1 MKDTLNVRFFPLPFE
16 KRGDLWI
23 CGNITLRKDSHWNGS
38 EDWVSDIDDGWL
50 RKFIAHTPE
59 QALIRL
65 RHYLMTY
72 ENPRRVINYGNQTHL
87 EPVKYYTSKLSEDA
101 KKAKNLISKLK
112 TPYSDL
118 PLEAGQFRLLPI
130 IETMDVC
137 DFMYSWV
144 FLNAQPTFQDLWKV
158 AQEAEER
165 EEGREDEENNKD
177 ADTHDY
183 YEYGMMFFE
192 WLIEEMERRGVSTP
206 GQVITGKAPF
216 QTTGFCPKRLER
228 ELYNLA
234 ASSGWLAPKVNMEE
248 SYE

>member
-16 KRGDLWI
+16 KRGGLWI
-23 CGNITLRKDSHWNGS
+23 CGNITLRKDSRWNGS

-50 RKFIAHTPE
+50 RKFLARTPE

-118 PLEAGQFRLLPI
+118 PLEDGQFRLLPI

-137 DFMYSWV
+137 DFLYSWV

-165 EEGREDEENNKD
+165 D
-177 ADTHDY
+177 
-183 YEYGMMFFE
+183 EYGMMFFE

-216 QTTGFCPKRLER
+216 QKTEFCPKKLER

-234 ASSGWLAPKVNMEE
+234 ASSGWLTPKVNLEE